1 MIVFKSL
8 IYIYQPPF
16 QTHVNLNPHV
26 HFKSGEYFSEAQ
38 KFLPERW
45 MRDGESSD
53 IHPYL
58 LTPFGHGVRTC
69 AGNIFLLRDTR
80 LINMISLLTRLNKIS
95 SSQILQ
101 CNCVNAL
108 VCIWVFSN

>member
-8 IYIYQPPF
+8 IHIYQPPF

-26 HFKSGEYFSEAQ
+26 HFKSEEYFPNAL

-45 MRDGESSD
+45 MRGGESSD

-69 AGNIFLLRDTR
+69 AGNICLLRDTF
-80 LINMISLLTRLNKIS
+80 LIYRISIVTRLKEIS
-95 SSQILQ
+95 SSQIL
-101 CNCVNAL
+101 
-108 VCIWVFSN
+108 